1 MFKTFIKMETFF
13 MNSKNSKTNESHR
26 FKYDLID
33 KLDLKNPN
41 KNMAL
46 RSLSIYYTWKNVKST
61 YNNNK
66 FKISAPTWNETFDL
80 PDGSYNI
87 PEIQDCIE
95 YIIKKHEKIGKN
107 APILIYANTIN
118 NKMVF
123 KIKTG
128 YKLEL
133 LSKETMK
140 LLGSTKDIIDGDKNG
155 ENVPRLENV
164 EVVLVHCN
172 SVNNSFQQHA
182 RVLFTFVPNKHYG
195 QLISISPH
203 SLTFLKTMNTEFSE
217 IDIWFTDKNN
227 NALEIEDNV
236 NISLIINTS

>member
-1 MFKTFIKMETFF
+1 MVLA
-13 MNSKNSKTNESHR
+13 N
-26 FKYDLID
+26 
-33 KLDLKNPN
+33 
-41 KNMAL
+41 
-46 RSLSIYYTWKNVKST
+46 LSIYYIWKNVKST

-66 FKISAPTWNETFDL
+66 LKISAPTWNETFDL

-87 PEIQDCIE
+87 SKIQDYIE
-95 YIIKKHEKIGKN
+95 YIIKKHKTIDEN

-118 NKMVF
+118 NRIVL

-133 LSKETMK
+133 LLKETMK
-140 LLGSTKDIIDGDKNG
+140 LSGSTSSIIDADKNS

-172 SVNNSFQQHA
+172 LVNNSYQQHL
-182 RVLFTFVPNKHYG
+182 RVLFTFVPTKRYG
-195 QLISISPH
+195 QLICISPH
-203 SLTFLKTMNTEFSE
+203 SLAFLKTMNTDFSE
-217 IDIWFTDKNN
+217 IEIWFTNQNN